1 MPHPSLAHENQYQLE
16 SVLVPLTSVQRA
28 SSPRRVDAE
37 PASADDRA
45 ATHRRLARRTVL
57 LSGLLVLAILVLVV
71 VAGATGAVTVTLPQ
85 AAQIVLGHLVPGM
98 PWMSDGSLTPL
109 QDQAVWQFR
118 LPRALLAGL
127 AGAGLALAG
136 ALMQVTVRNPLA
148 EPYILGVSSGASV
161 GAVLVIVFGSAAIGG
176 LPLHLAAFVGALVA
190 CIAVATLARSGGTL
204 APTRMIL
211 AGVALGTLFS
221 AITSYLT
228 ISTDAQNVV
237 STLFFLLGSVS
248 AATMTSLLGPAI
260 GLAVACLVAAYLTRS
275 LNALMTGDESA
286 ASLGVN
292 ATKLRAVLLIVASLL
307 TGTVVSVAGG
317 IGFVGL
323 VVPHLARIAVG
334 ADHRRMLP
342 VTVLGGAAFLM
353 IADLLARTV
362 AAPTEI
368 PLGILTAFV
377 GAPFFLW
384 LMRRR
389 GAERAGFGR

>member
-1 MPHPSLAHENQYQLE
+1 MTPSSSSATDTAEPPHPTA
-16 SVLVPLTSVQRA
+16 
-28 SSPRRVDAE
+28 PRR
-37 PASADDRA
+37 SAR
-45 ATHRRLARRTVL
+45 HRLARRTTL
-57 LSGLLVLAILVLVV
+57 LSAALLVAIAVLTVV
-71 VAGATGAVTVTLPQ
+71 SGAVGSVQVHPIH
-85 AAQIVLGHLVPGM
+85 AAQIVIGHLLPGM

-118 LPRALLAGL
+118 LPRALLAAL

-161 GAVLVIVFGSAAIGG
+161 GAVLVIVLGSAALGG
-176 LPLHLAAFVGALVA
+176 LPMNAAAFAGALAACGCVWA
-190 CIAVATLARSGGTL
+190 LARKDGSL
-204 APTRMIL
+204 SPTRLIL
-211 AGVALGTLFS
+211 SGVALGTLLS

-237 STLFFLLGSVS
+237 SVLFFLLGSVS
-248 AATMTSLLGPAI
+248 AATMSSLVGPAVALVIAAVVASLLA
-260 GLAVACLVAAYLTRS
+260 RS

-286 ASLGVN
+286 ASLGID
-292 ATKLRAVLLIVASLL
+292 ASKLRGSLLVLASLL
-307 TGTVVSVAGG
+307 TGAVVSVAGG

-323 VVPHLARIAVG
+323 VVPHVARIAVG
-334 ADHRRMLP
+334 ADHRRLIP
-342 VTVLGGAAFLM
+342 VTILGGAVFLM

-384 LMRRR
+384 LMRRS
-389 GAERAGFGR
+389 GADRAGFGR

>member
-1 MPHPSLAHENQYQLE
+1 VN
-16 SVLVPLTSVQRA
+16 
-28 SSPRRVDAE
+28 
-37 PASADDRA
+37 DDPVRA
-45 ATHRRLARRTVL
+45 APGRVRRRLVRRTWL
-57 LSGLLVLAILVLVV
+57 LCAALAFAACALVV
-71 VAGATGAVTVTLPQ
+71 VSGAVGSVAVSPAQ
-85 AAQIVLGHLVPGM
+85 AAQLVVGHLLPGM

-161 GAVLVIVFGSAAIGG
+161 GAVLVIVFGSATLGG
-176 LPLHLAAFVGALVA
+176 LSLNAAAFAGALGA
-190 CIAVATLARSGGTL
+190 CVCVATLARKDGALS
-204 APTRMIL
+204 PTRMIL

-221 AITSYLT
+221 AVTSYLT
-228 ISTDAQNVV
+228 ISTSAQNVV
-237 STLFFLLGSVS
+237 SVLFFLLGSVS
-248 AATMTSLLGPAI
+248 AATMSSLVGPA
-260 GLAVACLVAAYLTRS
+260 VALLVAGVTALLLARS

-286 ASLGVN
+286 VSLGVD
-292 ATKLRAVLLIVASLL
+292 ATRLRGVLLVVASLL

-323 VVPHLARIAVG
+323 VVPHVARIAVG

-342 VTVLGGAAFLM
+342 VAVLGGAAFLM
-353 IADLLARTV
+353 AADLLARTV

-384 LMRRR
+384 LMRRG